1 MVKLLIR
8 LAKFSTY
15 IRIATFIALGCLLLA
30 YLCPFIHPTNFWILP
45 FFGLAYPVIILFV
58 FLFLVY
64 WAIMKSRMVFVILIT
79 IVLGGKL
86 HFRTLSLPIGL
97 SNKEDSI
104 PTLKITSYNVRL
116 FDLYEWG
123 EDGKYVN
130 RNAIFNYLQ
139 NQESD
144 VFCFQE
150 FYHQDKPTKFP
161 TRDTLKPLLKTPYC
175 HERYSHKLNGR
186 QNFGIA
192 MLSKYPIITKGDIM
206 FEDPENI
213 DNNYCIFSDIVK
225 DKDTFRVYNVH
236 LQSIKFKKDDYSVF
250 SKHQHLPQKKKST
263 IQLLLE
269 KLKVAYPKR
278 AEQAKKVVEH
288 MNDSPYPVIICGD
301 FNDTPLSYT
310 YNKFASTYTDAFR
323 NSSSGLG
330 ITYAG
335 KVPAGRIDYIFHSK
349 ELNSANF
356 TIQKGVFSDHRAI
369 GCEVWKNPN

>member
-1 MVKLLIR
+1 MINLLIR

-30 YLCPFIHPTNFWILP
+30 YICPFIHPANFWILP
-45 FFGLAYPVIILFV
+45 FFGLAYPVIISFV
-58 FLFLVY
+58 FIFLIY
-64 WAIMKSRMVFVILIT
+64 WVIMKSRMVYVVLIT
-79 IVLGGKL
+79 IALGGKL
-86 HFRTLSLPIGL
+86 HLRTLSLPICL
-97 SNKEDSI
+97 SNNEDSI
-104 PTLKITSYNVRL
+104 STLKITSYNVRL

-225 DKDTFRVYNVH
+225 NKDTFRVYNVH
-236 LQSIKFKKDDYSVF
+236 LQSIKFKKDDYTVF
-250 SKHQHLPQKKKST
+250 SKHRNLPQKKKNT

-288 MNDSPYPVIICGD
+288 MNESPYPVIICGD

-310 YNKFASTYTDAFR
+310 YNKFAISYTDAFR

-349 ELNSANF
+349 ELNSSNF
-356 TIQKGVFSDHRAI
+356 TIQKEVFSDHRAI
-369 GCEVWKNPN
+369 GCEVWKKTN